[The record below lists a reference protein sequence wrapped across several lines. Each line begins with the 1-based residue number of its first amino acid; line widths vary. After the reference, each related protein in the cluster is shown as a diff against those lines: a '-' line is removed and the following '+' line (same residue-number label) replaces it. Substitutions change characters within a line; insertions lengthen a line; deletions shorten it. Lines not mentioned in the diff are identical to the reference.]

1 MENDSKFQ
9 AYANEIVREVPQE
22 DIIYL
27 ITLFVKEAAIN
38 MGSDVDKETL
48 DRIIFYIKRD
58 YSYIPI
64 NYVASAFLK
73 GSLGQIGDGKGR
85 LIPKTIH
92 GWLGDISLEYNRMVA
107 AKKQKERESD
117 VSIAMNLHRYPMG
130 KAIRKKI
137 DWLKAGS
144 ITIDEW
150 DKVPLKELAKM
161 IGEGHHP
168 TLEHF
173 GIKNYNK

>member
-107 AKKQKERESD
+107 ARKQKERESD
-117 VSIAMNLHRYPMG
+117 VSIAMNLHKYPMG

-150 DKVPLKELAKM
+150 EKIPLQEIAEA
-161 IGEGHHP
+161 IGKGHEP
-168 TLEHF
+168 KITDF
-173 GIKNYNK
+173 K